1 MYVPDVVA
9 ITLRSAS
16 LKWAAEV
23 ELERKEAFIV
33 P

>member
-9 ITLRSAS
+9 ITLGSAS
-16 LKWAAEV
+16 QKWAAEV
-23 ELERKEAFIV
+23 KLEIKEAFIV